1 VELRE
6 ADMLVTTAEEE
17 HEVDELLAGREDAL
31 LDIVADEELLTGL
44 EAKDDTAE
52 DEIAED
58 ELLTGREDALLD
70 RATDEEL
77 LAGRNDTLLD
87 TTAEEAL
94 LDTTAEDALLDTT
107 AEDALLDT
115 TAEDALL
122 DMAMDDELTG
132 VEADELMIVLEA
144 EDEILLLKADEDTML
159 LDADKDAMELLEAML
174 EVRDM
179 ETDDE
184 LEITE
189 SFLYVLNEPI
199 LQNWPSK
206 ACGLSATYF
215 LHESMELS
223 SVLPSGPYCLGQPD

>member
-87 TTAEEAL
+87 TTAEE
-94 LDTTAEDALLDTT
+94 ALLDTT